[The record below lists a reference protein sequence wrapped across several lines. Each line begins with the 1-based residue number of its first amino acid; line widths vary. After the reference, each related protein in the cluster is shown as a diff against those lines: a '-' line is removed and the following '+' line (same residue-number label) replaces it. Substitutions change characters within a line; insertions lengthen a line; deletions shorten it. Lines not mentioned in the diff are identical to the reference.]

1 MSKFAQDGI
10 QGVRFSMK
18 TLFASFLAAFCVAF
32 PSVALCA
39 PCLPLGELIER
50 DRQYEEALRVGDTA
64 FLASWLAD
72 DYVWVHSLASQ
83 IETRAGLLARLAR
96 PNVVAKSRTTSGVQG
111 HIAGDTVV
119 LSGLSSVEQFNADG
133 KTWRTNRYR
142 FMRTWV
148 KVDGACKL
156 LANQTMKV
164 WSSQ

>member
-1 MSKFAQDGI
+1 MG
-10 QGVRFSMK
+10 SMK
-18 TLFASFLAAFCVAF
+18 TMETFLAALFVAF
-32 PSVALCA
+32 PSAALCA
-39 PCLPLGELIER
+39 PCLPLDKLVER

-64 FLASWLAD
+64 FLASALAD

-83 IETRAGLLARLAR
+83 IETRASLLARLAK
-96 PNVVAKSRTTSGVQG
+96 PAVVPKSRTTSEVQG
-111 HIAGDTVV
+111 HVSGDTTV
-119 LSGLSSVEQFNADG
+119 LRGLSSVEQFNADG
-133 KTWRTNRYR
+133 KTWRTNRYQ